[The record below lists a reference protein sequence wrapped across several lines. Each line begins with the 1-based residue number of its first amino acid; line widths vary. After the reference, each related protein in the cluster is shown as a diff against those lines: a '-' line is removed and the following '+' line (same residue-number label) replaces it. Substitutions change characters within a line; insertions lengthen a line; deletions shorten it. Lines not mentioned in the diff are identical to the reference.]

1 MTTKTLSRIAK
12 IKVIFNRWRAFIER
26 MQKRIM
32 ASWRD
37 EGFKQT
43 VTHKTQTR
51 MLTWVRS
58 FIIFGLCFV
67 ILYPVFQMIVAA
79 ISDPADLS
87 NPLVIWIPRR
97 FSLQFIEF
105 AVELLDY
112 RSGLLNTFLMSTG
125 VMLLTVITT
134 SLAGYAFAKLKFPG
148 INILFIF
155 VIFTV
160 VVPPQ
165 TIAMPLYMI
174 FNRLGLTSTLASL
187 FILAVLGM
195 GIKAGIF
202 IFIFRQ
208 VFRNL
213 PQELEDAA
221 LIDGCGVFRTFWNVM
236 LPNAGSAMV
245 TVMLFSFVWQWNDV
259 FYTRLLISVENL
271 NLLALNLTNISTGLV
286 YILQGMGVDQQLAEG
301 ISRNPLLVGTIAN
314 TGALLML
321 APLLI
326 GYLFVQRLFVE
337 SIERTG
343 IVG

>member
-1 MTTKTLSRIAK
+1 MIAK
-12 IKVIFNRWRAFIER
+12 IDRYMHYVKTKQQKMLETMHQDNFKMNVSHKV
-26 MQKRIM
+26 
-32 ASWRD
+32 S
-37 EGFKQT
+37 T
-43 VTHKTQTR
+43 VFLST
-51 MLTWVRS
+51 VRN

-79 ISDPADLS
+79 ISDPNDLS
-87 NPLVIWIPRR
+87 NPLVVWIPQR
-97 FSLQFIEF
+97 FSLDFIRF

-112 RSGLLNTFLMSTG
+112 RSGLINTFLMSTG
-125 VMLLTVITT
+125 VMLLTVMST

-155 VIFTV
+155 VIFTI

-174 FNRLGLTSTLASL
+174 FNRLGLTSTLASI
-187 FILAVLGM
+187 FILAFLGM
-195 GIKAGIF
+195 GIKSGIF

-213 PQELEDAA
+213 PKELEEAA
-221 LIDGCGVFRTFWNVM
+221 LIDGCGVFKTYYLVM
-236 LPNAGSAMV
+236 LPNATSAIV

-259 FYTRLLISVENL
+259 FYTRLLIAVENL
-271 NLLALNLTNISTGLV
+271 NILALNLMNISTGLV
-286 YILQGMGVDQQLAEG
+286 YILQKMGVDQNLAEG
-301 ISRNPLLVGTIAN
+301 ISRNPLLVGTVAN

-321 APLLI
+321 LPLLI